1 MRIIDAQVHI
11 WASGT
16 PTGDHRQVSS
26 FSAHDLLAEMA
37 EAGVDGAVIH
47 PPVSWDPDANALAE
61 AATAAHPDRFA
72 VLGQVPLDAPEAS
85 HALLQG
91 WRNRPGQCG
100 LRYPLIRADQKDWP
114 FDGTLDWLW
123 PSAEQAGLPIGLAAA
138 RFLPVVGRI
147 AERHPALKLHV
158 DHMGV
163 LQGKVGSSAFDHLP
177 DLLALARLPNV
188 AVKLSAVPAYA
199 TDAFPFRSLHDPLR
213 RIVDA
218 FGPRRCFW
226 GTDITRMPCSWSR
239 CVELFTEQL
248 PWLQGEDLAWVMGR
262 AVCEWL
268 DWPLPAAEADQ

>member
-1 MRIIDAQVHI
+1 MLIVDSQIHLWQQGHPHAQ
-11 WASGT
+11 
-16 PTGDHRQVSS
+16 HRQ
-26 FSAHDLLAEMA
+26 APYLPA
-37 EAGVDGAVIH
+37 EALSAMDVAGVTRAINHPPPWDPGAVTLAAQAAQDH
-47 PPVSWDPDANALAE
+47 SDRLAWLGWFPVERPESRALV
-61 AATAAHPDRFA
+61 AAWARRPGLLGLRFSFN
-72 VLGQVPLDAPEAS
+72 APEQRS
-85 HALLQG
+85 
-91 WRNRPGQCG
+91 
-100 LRYPLIRADQKDWP
+100 WP
-114 FDGTLDWLW
+114 TDGTLDWLW